1 MVLQLAITQTR
12 KRFSCNRSILRRKR
26 SKALFDRSV
35 TRDYIEFGQRL
46 DGSLIVLTGGYFT
59 TRCFERNQ
67 VHVSVPVCLVS
78 SVDSIN
84 GDEWRGEKI

>member
-12 KRFSCNRSILRRKR
+12 KLFSCNRSILRRKR
-26 SKALFDRSV
+26 SKALFDRSI

-59 TRCFERNQ
+59 TRCVERNQ
-67 VHVSVPVCLVS
+67 AHVSVLVCPVS
-78 SVDSIN
+78 SVDLTG
-84 GDEWRGEKI
+84 GDE